1 MTVDIKYAAFLYYII
16 LARRKMASN
25 KMKQI
30 RKNGSYKEAEELN
43 NEDNEELF
51 ADIRMLKLLHHFHA
65 VYRLVLDNFSKDGCQ
80 VVY

>member
-1 MTVDIKYAAFLYYII
+1 
-16 LARRKMASN
+16 MASN

-51 ADIRMLKLLHHFHA
+51 ADIRMLNFRIIFYAIYL
-65 VYRLVLDNFSKDGCQ
+65 LVLNNFSKKDCQ
-80 VVY
+80 LVHLFLLN